1 MEPPFKN
8 PLDFLDGI
16 QWPVPF
22 SKADWEKT
30 PEAVRA
36 YLQWLHQRIDAHDQ
50 TIHRLI
56 QRINDLE
63 ARTKRNSSNFNQ
75 PPSSDPFYKPKH
87 KGKPTGKKPAR

>member
-16 QWPVPF
+16 QWPVLVA
-22 SKADWEKT
+22 KEDLRKT
-30 PEAVRA
+30 SEAVRA
-36 YLQWLHQRIDAHDQ
+36 YVPRLHQRIDAHDQ

-56 QRINDLE
+56 QRIHDLE
-63 ARTKRNSSNFNQ
+63 ARTKQNSSNSNQ